1 MQDAMILHICSA
13 AEWQASHDDHYR
25 CASLDFEGF
34 IHGSRPEQVVEVAG
48 RLFQGRRDLVLLV
61 IDPELVTADIRSE
74 DGGNGNFYPHVYGP
88 LNVSAVTS
96 AYALALA
103 QGLWSAILRSQ
114 KTDLD
119 SRWASKYVVPRI
131 YLRQLR

>member
-25 CASLDFEGF
+25 CASLDHEGF
-34 IHGSRPEQVVEVAG
+34 IHCSRPEQVVEVAG

-74 DGGNGNFYPHVYGP
+74 DGGNGNYYPHVYGP

-103 QGLWSAILRSQ
+103 QGLGLRYCARRRQIS
-114 KTDLD
+114 TLD
-119 SRWASKYVVPRI
+119 GQVNTWCHVFISGN
-131 YLRQLR
+131 